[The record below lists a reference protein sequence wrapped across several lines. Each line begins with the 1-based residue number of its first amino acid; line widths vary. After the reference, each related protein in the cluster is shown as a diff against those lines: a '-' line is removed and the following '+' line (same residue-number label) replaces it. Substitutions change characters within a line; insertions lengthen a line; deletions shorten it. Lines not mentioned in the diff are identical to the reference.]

1 LKSAFAIATMGR
13 WDVREVLMQIRILHK
28 ECCGHGQCREIAPG
42 AFGVDSKNKAVILD
56 PESETPE
63 KILEAAETC
72 PCSAI
77 VVMDDEGEIVFP

>member
-1 LKSAFAIATMGR
+1 
-13 WDVREVLMQIRILHK
+13 MQIRILHK

-42 AFGVDSKNKAVILD
+42 AFGMDSKNKAIILD

-63 KILEAAETC
+63 KLLEAAEAC

-77 VVMDDEGEIVFP
+77 QMLDDEGETTFP